1 MKIIEIKIT
10 VSDSNY
16 NNISATA
23 TLADDEDPI
32 LAAVELDSKT
42 KEMMSAI
49 IDKDRSIEDFKRNKT
64 EAVDIL
70 QSALDYAKNN
80 QAPF

>member
-1 MKIIEIKIT
+1 MKIIEIKRT
-10 VSDSNY
+10 VSDRNY
-16 NNISATA
+16 NNVSATA
-23 TLADDEDPI
+23 TLTDDEDLI
-32 LAAVELDSKT
+32 LAAVKLDSKT